1 MTREKFID
9 TALGREK
16 AELVIKNAKVVDVF
30 CGRVIDADVA
40 VTDGVI
46 AGIGSYEGE
55 KEYDAKGSYLMP
67 GFIDSHVHIE
77 SSMVTPAEYARC
89 VLPRGTTTA
98 VCDPHEIANVAG
110 LDGILY
116 MMESAKTSPMDFK
129 FMLSS
134 CVPAADFEDAGA
146 VITAKDT
153 KKLMEK
159 YDFLGLA
166 EMMNYPGLFFKDK
179 EVLSKLDSAEIID
192 GHAPSVYGKELMAYA
207 GSGILTDHEC
217 TSAGE
222 MEEKISA
229 GMYALL
235 RCGRMSREFSEMAA
249 AVDKHTANRVAFC
262 TDDRNLSDI
271 VKSGSVQN
279 CIVTAFGAGMDIFD
293 AIKAATINA
302 ATCYKLKNLGA
313 VAPGYKADLVLSKE
327 LCPSEIVAVWKNGTL
342 IAENGKVN
350 YEKKPVKKGKGVYN
364 SVNVRKFEEK
374 DLVCEFSKDIPVI
387 GIEAGSLA
395 TKIKY
400 AENTEGLSHLAVI
413 ERHKAT
419 GKIGRCYL
427 ADYGIRNGAVASCIG
442 HDSHNLIVVGDNSTD
457 MYLAA
462 ESLGKEGGVC
472 VVSGGKVMAK
482 LSLPVGGLMSDLSA
496 DEVIRAHDAVE
507 EAARALGTNENIDP
521 IMTLAFLSLPVIP
534 EIRLTAR
541 GLFDVTK
548 FEFVK

>member
-9 TALGREK
+9 MALGREK

-40 VTDGVI
+40 VSDGVI
-46 AGIGSYEGE
+46 VGIGEYNGE
-55 KEYDAKGSYLMP
+55 AEYDAKGQYLMP

-116 MMESAKTSPMDFK
+116 MMNSAMTSPMDFK

-134 CVPAADFEDAGA
+134 CVPATDFEDAGA
-146 VITAKDT
+146 TITAKDT
-153 KKLMEK
+153 EKFMKK

-179 EVLSKLDSAEIID
+179 EVLAKLDAAEIID
-192 GHAPSVYGKELMAYA
+192 GHAPSVCGKELMAYA

-217 TSAGE
+217 TSAKE
-222 MEEKISA
+222 MQDKISA

-235 RCGRMSREFSEMAA
+235 RCGRMSREFTEMAA

-279 CIVTAFGAGMDIFD
+279 CIVTAFGAGMDMFD

-327 LCPSEIVAVWKNGTL
+327 LCPSEILAVWKDGTL
-342 IAENGKVN
+342 VAESGKVN
-350 YEKKPVKKGKGVYN
+350 YEKIPVSKGKGVYN
-364 SVNVRKFEEK
+364 SVNVKKFTEK
-374 DLVCEFSKDIPVI
+374 DLVCEFSKDVPVI

-395 TKIKY
+395 TKIKF
-400 AENTEGLSHLAVI
+400 AENTDGLSHLAVI

-419 GKIGRCYL
+419 GKIGTCYL
-427 ADYGIRNGAVASCIG
+427 ADYGIKNGAVASCIG
-442 HDSHNLIVVGDNSTD
+442 HDSHNLIVVGDNSSD
-457 MYLAA
+457 MHLAA

-472 VVSGGKVMAK
+472 VVSGGKVIAK
-482 LSLPVGGLMSDLSA
+482 LSLPVAGLMSDLSA
-496 DEVIRAHDAVE
+496 DEVIKAHDAVE

-534 EIRLTAR
+534 EVRLTAR
-541 GLFDVTK
+541 GLFDGTT
-548 FEFVK
+548 FEFIK